1 MNENLEGE
9 ESILDCLS
17 NQGVLDVYVVRGKVR
32 VSWRQILTTRLRTVE
47 MLHCWLGT

>member
-32 VSWRQILTTRLRTVE
+32 VRWRTDTYKAQDS
-47 MLHCWLGT
+47 